1 MVLKRITLL
10 FDAAPC
16 VEKPQLGN
24 IFILVTFLCGRH
36 AWEKIFRQLS
46 AGRPLFRISNIL
58 NISFIIHINAL
69 LLTRV
74 TNLKLNI

>member
-24 IFILVTFLCGRH
+24 IFILVTFLCGRN
-36 AWEKIFRQLS
+36 AWEKIFFGSFPQVAPYFALVTS
-46 AGRPLFRISNIL
+46 LTLASLF
-58 NISFIIHINAL
+58 
-69 LLTRV
+69 T
-74 TNLKLNI
+74 